1 MDRDRVERHAA
12 YTVLAGFLLC
22 VLLILAAPIAGWE
35 LSPYDQYVT
44 LIIGFLLREVGLLTV
59 GRGNPN
65 GNGYTPSAPPAKPA
79 PEPQKRPLPNLH
91 GEPRETP

>member
-65 GNGYTPSAPPAKPA
+65 GNGYTPPPSNRVSTVDEKD
-79 PEPQKRPLPNLH
+79 PNPNPIDEL
-91 GEPRETP
+91 RNIK